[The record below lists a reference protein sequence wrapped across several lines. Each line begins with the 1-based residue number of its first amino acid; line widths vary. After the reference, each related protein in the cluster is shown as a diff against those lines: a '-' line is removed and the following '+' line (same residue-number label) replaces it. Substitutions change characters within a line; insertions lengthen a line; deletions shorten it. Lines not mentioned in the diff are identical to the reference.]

1 MIYIDPEDDLTNV
14 RSRLEG
20 VESRYVTLVI
30 PAQTQ
35 LRSHVAWKLL
45 HARARELGKDILIV
59 SADPQ
64 IRSVAQAVK
73 FRVANSLEAA
83 QENKPRPATR
93 PGRSTT
99 PTKGRSTLSRSTPTR
114 SRQLQPS
121 EPWPSARPAHSSQGL
136 QQQSDTP
143 QRDDN
148 SLTRRR
154 DPIPSS
160 NFGADERAYGRS
172 YDYRI
177 DSSPIH
183 SLAGQQIEDPDLL
196 VEDFQQAE
204 DIREAA
210 SQQGHDEP
218 DNFDP
223 SSFNTTSRRG
233 NADAFRIT
241 PRPQSADPFSFMDEQ
256 EINSSG
262 KREQH
267 AQAGLHNYDTNQH
280 AIEDVSD
287 PSATPIENAIEFE
300 GDQGDF
306 VIHSDIA
313 PKAKNQHSWT
323 EPTPDDEEDF
333 VGPARTYGVR
343 PRGSRSGQVPPLPRQ
358 QNIESEDALP
368 PVEERPT
375 QTGRTP
381 RTSKSLAGSRSDP
394 LTPRTSKPLPGSRS
408 DALSP
413 RVSKPLPG
421 SRSDSFSPHV
431 SKPLPGSRSGVP
443 SSRASKPLPGSR
455 SDALS
460 PRVSKPLPGSRSDAL
475 RAAPLDNRTEMQ
487 APLRERPRPSQ
498 PLKPQAVLRHPAP
511 PSRVRPAASAAP
523 AQPRPQHA
531 PASSAKR
538 RGLNLSGGIVIVT
551 AVILVFILVALI
563 AYLVPTANVR
573 VGLPGRSYSHPVQLT
588 MTNAHSTTPG
598 VLSGTPFTHY
608 LSLKGTG
615 TASGTASVG
624 TAHAQG
630 QVIFTNNST
639 TTSAHIP
646 TGVVITTS
654 TNIQF
659 VTMSDAV
666 ASPKGG
672 NFPNTVFVPV
682 QAVKAGT
689 IGNVP
694 PDSITTIPDDSIT
707 LIATN
712 TNTPASTIQLSVLNS
727 QAITGGGAGNAPQ
740 VKQQDLN
747 AAQATLSTQLQANFM
762 AWLKT
767 QIGPQDVVGLLTKS
781 EKLANQPQ
789 VGQILPSGTNTFS
802 LELQATYSVLVLRNS
817 DLQNATREQLNT
829 DLTKEKTFS
838 NYTMANDASISITKP
853 TIKSSGPNQIITF
866 NATGSAV
873 PAITADS
880 VKNQIIG
887 KNISDARSTL
897 QSSIQSVAHTGTIQV
912 DITTSPSFIP
922 WIPFRGDNIQVHF
935 FATPGS
941 TTPPGSGSKK

>member
-1 MIYIDPEDDLTNV
+1 
-14 RSRLEG
+14 
-20 VESRYVTLVI
+20 
-30 PAQTQ
+30 
-35 LRSHVAWKLL
+35 
-45 HARARELGKDILIV
+45 
-59 SADPQ
+59 
-64 IRSVAQAVK
+64 
-73 FRVANSLEAA
+73 
-83 QENKPRPATR
+83 
-93 PGRSTT
+93 
-99 PTKGRSTLSRSTPTR
+99 
-114 SRQLQPS
+114 
-121 EPWPSARPAHSSQGL
+121 
-136 QQQSDTP
+136 
-143 QRDDN
+143 
-148 SLTRRR
+148 
-154 DPIPSS
+154 
-160 NFGADERAYGRS
+160 
-172 YDYRI
+172 
-177 DSSPIH
+177 
-183 SLAGQQIEDPDLL
+183 
-196 VEDFQQAE
+196 
-204 DIREAA
+204 
-210 SQQGHDEP
+210 
-218 DNFDP
+218 
-223 SSFNTTSRRG
+223 
-233 NADAFRIT
+233 
-241 PRPQSADPFSFMDEQ
+241 
-256 EINSSG
+256 
-262 KREQH
+262 
-267 AQAGLHNYDTNQH
+267 
-280 AIEDVSD
+280 
-287 PSATPIENAIEFE
+287 
-300 GDQGDF
+300 
-306 VIHSDIA
+306 
-313 PKAKNQHSWT
+313 
-323 EPTPDDEEDF
+323 
-333 VGPARTYGVR
+333 
-343 PRGSRSGQVPPLPRQ
+343 
-358 QNIESEDALP
+358 
-368 PVEERPT
+368 
-375 QTGRTP
+375 
-381 RTSKSLAGSRSDP
+381 
-394 LTPRTSKPLPGSRS
+394 
-408 DALSP
+408 
-413 RVSKPLPG
+413 
-421 SRSDSFSPHV
+421 
-431 SKPLPGSRSGVP
+431 
-443 SSRASKPLPGSR
+443 
-455 SDALS
+455 
-460 PRVSKPLPGSRSDAL
+460 
-475 RAAPLDNRTEMQ
+475 
-487 APLRERPRPSQ
+487 
-498 PLKPQAVLRHPAP
+498 
-511 PSRVRPAASAAP
+511 
-523 AQPRPQHA
+523 
-531 PASSAKR
+531 
-538 RGLNLSGGIVIVT
+538 
-551 AVILVFILVALI
+551 VILVFILVALI

-689 IGNVP
+689 VGNVP

-740 VKQQDLN
+740 VKQQDLD

-838 NYTMANDASISITKP
+838 GYTMANDAPISITKP
-853 TIKSSGPNQIITF
+853 TIKSSGPNQLIAF

-887 KNISDARSTL
+887 KNISDARTTL